1 MHTHTR
7 QQVFGQKTERGF
19 TPLVLVPSVRSGNI
33 FVVFVFL
40 LLFPF
45 KNTRFLHH
53 HHHHHLLLLH
63 KTHTKNSYH
72 GSDSIVVE
80 NGKTVGIFK
89 PGRYWRTHFW
99 QISYVVSKQRIPY
112 HFAVK
117 SCPTKDNVRVDVYV
131 DFLFH
136 VHDSM
141 SFVTRISAENME
153 ELLRSTEAEAVRGR
167 VRAVSSDQV
176 LDLRGVNCDDMLTTL
191 NDMLN
196 PYGITVDR
204 VTIASV
210 HLPRIVTARLQNTT
224 TFQSK
229 QKLQEKRQELELR
242 RMSGKQYYQANV
254 SARANELTRVTEM
267 AKKRR
272 QVIQQEIDAVNERL
286 SADIKRVEDEY
297 YNRTQQLQADRVA
310 EIDRIHRE
318 RDKQVA
324 DIRAAGETRVS
335 TIRLEADK
343 YEAAVRAETAL
354 KVAQTRARI
363 AQIRAETERYVAQRM
378 KERREFEVRERRVAA
393 LRGLA
398 ANSVTPI
405 CDAGCSASGGAAPSP
420 ITALLCSARA
430 TAQLG
435 LKQK

>member
-1 MHTHTR
+1 MSKTTNAQNTSAYSLDYHERPETNLVTLPIKKTR
-7 QQVFGQKTERGF
+7 KAHKVFGQKTERGF

-33 FVVFVFL
+33 FVV
-40 LLFPF
+40 
-45 KNTRFLHH
+45 
-53 HHHHHLLLLH
+53 
-63 KTHTKNSYH
+63 YH
-72 GSDSIVVE
+72 GADSIVVE
-80 NGKTVGIFK
+80 NGKTVGIFR

-167 VRAVSSDQV
+167 VRAVNSDQV

-229 QKLQEKRQELELR
+229 QKLQEKKQELELR

-272 QVIQQEIDAVNERL
+272 QVIQQEIDAANERL

-297 YNRTQQLQADRVA
+297 YNRTQELQAARVA

-363 AQIRAETERYVAQRM
+363 AQVRAETERYVAARM
-378 KERREFEVRERRVAA
+378 KERRDFEVRERRVAA

-398 ANSVTPI
+398 ANSATPI
-405 CDAGCSASGGAAPSP
+405 CAGSDATAAPSP